1 MGKRCFGSIFQ
12 NCNSPY
18 GGIFKKL
25 PDVLNPLFSYVNF
38 KCFSPSIKFIFN
50 KPYANLRN
58 LNAWCSTLLT
68 DDLYINLNFIQH
80 LYLKTGYKKI
90 KIPKIELMKLDKNE
104 LLEFLSEIDNIIKQ
118 LDESFVLT
126 HDFHDLIALIVM
138 SAEINGLFL
147 MRSFLKLFSITG
159 DLEITLKL
167 IYQTRQTNIFLQDL
181 QIVDYFD
188 FDTNTVHL
196 DKLINYAPIDQDSLI
211 DKLPYMVKLLK
222 KKRSSS
228 FYMNCMSSLT

>member
-1 MGKRCFGSIFQ
+1 
-12 NCNSPY
+12 
-18 GGIFKKL
+18 
-25 PDVLNPLFSYVNF
+25 
-38 KCFSPSIKFIFN
+38 
-50 KPYANLRN
+50 
-58 LNAWCSTLLT
+58 
-68 DDLYINLNFIQH
+68 
-80 LYLKTGYKKI
+80 
-90 KIPKIELMKLDKNE
+90 MKLDKNE

-228 FYMNCMSSLT
+228 FYMNCMSSLIIKDKTFYPGK